1 MSHPSSTNAMNL
13 AAKINAYFTKTYGG
27 RQRKAMAGK
36 KVTPEQFQPTIT
48 GLALSLG
55 FNSRLEFK
63 KFEKHAELGHL
74 LQRARLR
81 IEAYYEQK
89 LQEHARSGAI
99 FALKNLGWTDK
110 QDGKQTGDE
119 TDKNARI
126 VLVET
131 GPELAGD
138 ENEVILT

>member
-13 AAKINAYFTKTYGG
+13 AAKINAYFTKTHGG

-36 KVTPEQFQPTIT
+36 KATPEQFQPTIT

-63 KFEKHAELGHL
+63 KFEKHPELGHL

-81 IEAYYEQK
+81 IEAFYERK
-89 LQEHARSGAI
+89 LHEQTRSGAI
-99 FALKNLGWTDK
+99 FALKNLGWNDK
-110 QDGKQTGDE
+110 QDSEQTVDE

-126 VLVET
+126 LLVEM
-131 GPELAGD
+131 GPKLAGD
-138 ENEVILT
+138 ENEVALT